1 MTGKVA
7 FVSGGASGIGR
18 AAALAYAAAGAHVA
32 LGDVDEAGAAD
43 VAALIEQ
50 GGGQALALP
59 LDVRDPAQV
68 EAAIAR
74 TVERFGRLDAAC
86 NAAGIQGPLLAAGD
100 YPEQDWEAVI
110 GINLTGVWSCMKHEL
125 AAMVASGG
133 GAIVNISSNFG
144 LVGSESM
151 PAYCA
156 SKHGVIGLSKSAALD
171 YAKRGV
177 RVNALCPG
185 ATRTPLIDKI
195 FADDPGRGEQL
206 VAQIEAALPMGRM
219 AEADE
224 VAQAVV
230 WLCSD
235 QAAMVTGAILSVD
248 GGYVAR

>member
-18 AAALAYAAAGAHVA
+18 AVALAFGEAGASVA
-32 LGDVDEAGAAD
+32 VADMDEAGAAD
-43 VAALIEQ
+43 TAALLEQ
-50 GGGQALALP
+50 GGAQALALR
-59 LDVRDPAQV
+59 LDVRDAAQV
-68 EAAIAR
+68 EAAIDR
-74 TVERFGRLDAAC
+74 TVERFGGLDAAC

-100 YPEQDWEAVI
+100 YPEQDWDAVI

-125 AAMVASGG
+125 RAMVARGG
-133 GAIVNISSNFG
+133 GAIVNVSSNFG
-144 LVGSESM
+144 LVGQESM

-171 YAKRGV
+171 YAKHGV

-195 FADDPGRGEQL
+195 VAADPARGEEL
-206 VAQIEAALPMGRM
+206 IGQIEAALPLGRM
-219 AEADE
+219 AEAGE
-224 VAQAVV
+224 VAHAAV

-235 QAAMVTGAILSVD
+235 QARMVTGAILSVD